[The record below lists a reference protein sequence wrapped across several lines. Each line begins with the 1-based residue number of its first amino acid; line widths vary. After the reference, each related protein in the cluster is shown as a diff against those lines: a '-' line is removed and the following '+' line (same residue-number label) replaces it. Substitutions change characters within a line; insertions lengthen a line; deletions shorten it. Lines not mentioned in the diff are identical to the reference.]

1 MTITREDAAAGVV
14 ASSGRALLRVRDVRK
29 LYPIREGALQ
39 RVVGHVRA
47 VDGVSFDVRRGETVG
62 IVGESGCGKTTL
74 GRCISGLT
82 DPTDG
87 GVYFGL
93 SDDDDERL
101 DTLLAVPT
109 DQRTPA
115 QREALGR
122 IDRAHRVDRL
132 RGDAW
137 RAYRRNCQVVFQD
150 AFSSLN
156 PRQLV
161 KDIVGRPLKV
171 YREASGGELVEL
183 VVELLESVGLG
194 RHHLYRY
201 PHQLS
206 GGQRQRISIARALA
220 LRPALIVLDE
230 PTSALDVSVQA
241 QILNLLGDLQ
251 REHALTYLFISHDLG
266 VVRHMSD
273 RVVVM
278 YLGEIVEASARHDV
292 FAAPLHPYSQA
303 LMAARPDVMEA
314 EEERAWLL
322 EGAVPDP
329 ARPPEGCRFHTRCP
343 VVTPACGWEVDD
355 IVRSL
360 EERGAGLEELDGI
373 QRHSPFHAELQFGDE
388 AAAERLVRTLS
399 GPNTKDA
406 MREAIVRLER
416 RDATVEVR
424 FREIDPV
431 PLEEVRPGHVT
442 SCILHTSRRADL
454 GDRAP

>member
-1 MTITREDAAAGVV
+1 MVREDATARPA
-14 ASSGRALLRVRDVRK
+14 ASSGRTLLSVRDVRK
-29 LYPIREGALQ
+29 HYPIRDGALQ

-74 GRCISGLT
+74 GRCISDLT

-93 SDDDDERL
+93 SDEDEARL
-101 DTLLAVPT
+101 DALLATPAEERAT
-109 DQRTPA
+109 DQRDEIE
-115 QREALGR
+115 RL
-122 IDRAHRVDRL
+122 DRAHRVDRL
-132 RGDAW
+132 RGETW
-137 RAYRRNCQVVFQD
+137 RTYRRNCQVVFQD

-171 YREASGGELVEL
+171 YREASGGVLVER

-251 REHALTYLFISHDLG
+251 REHMLTYVFISHDLG

-273 RVVVM
+273 RVLVM
-278 YLGEIVEASARHDV
+278 YLGEIVEGSTRHDV
-292 FAAPLHPYSQA
+292 FTAPLHPYSRA

-314 EEERAWLL
+314 EEERDWLL

-329 ARPPEGCRFHTRCP
+329 ARPPQGCRFHTRCP

-360 EERGAGLEELDGI
+360 EARDAGLDELEGI
-373 QRHSPFHAELQFGDE
+373 ERRSPFE
-388 AAAERLVRTLS
+388 AKLAFTDDGAAERLVRALRGS
-399 GPNTKDA
+399 DVKDA
-406 MREAIVRLER
+406 MRDAIVAVDR
-416 RDATVEVR
+416 RETVVGVR
-424 FREIDPV
+424 FREVDPV

-442 SCILHTSRRADL
+442 SCILHTSRRADI
-454 GDRAP
+454 GDPAT